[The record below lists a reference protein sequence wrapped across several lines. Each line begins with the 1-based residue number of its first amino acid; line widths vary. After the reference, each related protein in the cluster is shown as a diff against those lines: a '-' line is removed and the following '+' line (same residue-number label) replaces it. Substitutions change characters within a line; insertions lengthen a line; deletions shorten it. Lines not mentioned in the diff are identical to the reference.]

1 MSRERLYI
9 FDTTLRDGAQTAG
22 IEFSLEDKIAIAG
35 LLEELGVD
43 YIEGGYPGANPVD
56 TAFFETRRTGEAVF
70 TAFGMTRRAG
80 RSAANDPGVMGLVNS
95 AADAACFVAK
105 ASDYQVELALGS
117 TTAEHL
123 EGIADTV
130 RSAVA
135 AGKETLIDLEHFFDG
150 FKANPA
156 YALDCVRTA
165 LEAGARWVV
174 LCDTN
179 GGTMPSEVRE
189 IVGKVLAVAPGDRLG
204 IHPHDDTGQAVANAL
219 AAIEAGVRQ
228 VQGTLN
234 GLGERCG
241 NANLVTLIPTL
252 VLKPYYAERFVT
264 GIAPEKLEQLT
275 SISRAFDDRLNRAPA
290 RQAPYVGASAFA
302 TKAGIHASA
311 LLKDFS
317 TYEHVTPESV
327 GNERAIMVSQQ
338 AGRSNLLTALARHGI
353 VLEKDDPRLEN
364 LLATVKE
371 REACGYSYDG
381 ADASFAVLA
390 HRVLGTLPSF
400 FQVEHYRA
408 MVERRHNAL
417 GEEVSVTEAVVKIR
431 VEGELLMSVAEGN
444 GPVNALDLALRK
456 DLGIYSAR
464 IEDLELVDFKVRIL
478 DGGTGAVTRVLVE
491 SRDGGGERWVTIGVS
506 PNIIDASFEAL
517 YESITYKLLKTEACA
532 DSAVDGHANRPALAS
547 G

>member
-1 MSRERLYI
+1 MSKDRLYI

-22 IEFSLEDKIAIAG
+22 IEFSLEDKISICG

-56 TAFFETRRTGEAVF
+56 TEFFDQRRTKKATF
-70 TAFGMTRRAG
+70 TAFGMTKRAG
-80 RSAANDPGVMGLVNS
+80 RSVGNDPGVQAILNS

-105 ASDYQVELALGS
+105 AWDHQVTVALEISLEENLANLRES
-117 TTAEHL
+117 VA
-123 EGIADTV
+123 A
-130 RSAVA
+130 SVA
-135 AGKETLIDLEHFFDG
+135 AGKEALVDCEHFFDG
-150 FKANPA
+150 FKANPD
-156 YALDCVRTA
+156 YALACVKAA
-165 LEAGARWVV
+165 LDAGARWVV

-179 GGTMPSEVRE
+179 GGTMPSEVRD
-189 IVGKVLAVAPGDRLG
+189 IVGRVLAVAPGDRLG
-204 IHPHDDTGQAVANAL
+204 IHAHDDTGQAVANTL
-219 AAIEAGVRQ
+219 AAVEAGVRQ
-228 VQGTLN
+228 IQGTLN

-252 VLKPYYAERFVT
+252 LLKPLYADRLET
-264 GIAPEKLEQLT
+264 GIDPTRLQRLT
-275 SISRAFDDRLNRAPA
+275 QISRAFDDRLNRAPT

-317 TYEHVTPESV
+317 TYEHVPPESV

-338 AGRSNLLTALARHGI
+338 AGKSNLLTALARHGI
-353 VLEKDDPRLEN
+353 VLAKDDPRLER

-371 REACGYSYDG
+371 RESRGYSYDG
-381 ADASFAVLA
+381 ADASFALLA
-390 HRVLGTLPSF
+390 HEVLGTMPSYF
-400 FQVEHYRA
+400 TVENYRA
-408 MVERRHNAL
+408 SVERRHNAQ
-417 GEEVSVTEAVVKIR
+417 GEEISVTEAVVKLR

-444 GPVNALDLALRK
+444 GPINALDLALRK
-456 DLGIYSAR
+456 DLGKYSGR

-491 SRDGGGERWVTIGVS
+491 SRDGSGERWYTIGVS

-517 YESITYKLLKTEACA
+517 YESITYKLLKTET
-532 DSAVDGHANRPALAS
+532 ALGTTDKVA
-547 G
+547 

>member
-1 MSRERLYI
+1 MSRDRLYL

-22 IEFSLEDKIAIAG
+22 IEFSLEDKIAITG
-35 LLEELGVD
+35 LLEDLGVD

-56 TAFFETRRTGEAVF
+56 TGFFEQQRTRNATF
-70 TAFGMTRRAG
+70 TAFGMTKRAG
-80 RSAANDPGVMGLVNS
+80 RSAANDPGVMALVNS
-95 AADAACFVAK
+95 AASATCFVAK
-105 ASDYQVELALGS
+105 AWDYQVELALGS
-117 TTAEHL
+117 TTDEHL
-123 EGIADTV
+123 EGITDTV
-130 RSAVA
+130 RTAIA
-135 AGKETLIDLEHFFDG
+135 GGKEALIDLEHFFDG
-150 FKANPA
+150 YKANPT
-156 YALDCVRTA
+156 YALACVTTA
-165 LEAGARWVV
+165 LDAGARWVV

-179 GGTMPSEVRE
+179 GGTMPTEISQIIAEVL
-189 IVGKVLAVAPGDRLG
+189 KVAPGDHLG

-252 VLKPYYAERFVT
+252 VLKPYYAERFET
-264 GIAPEKLEQLT
+264 GIAPEKLQRLT
-275 SISRAFDDRLNRAPA
+275 HISRAFDDRLNRAPA

-317 TYEHVTPESV
+317 TYEHVPPESV

-338 AGRSNLLTALARHGI
+338 AGKSNLLTALARHNI
-353 VLEKDDPRLEN
+353 TLEKDDPRLEK

-371 REACGYSYDG
+371 REARGYSYDG
-381 ADASFAVLA
+381 ADASFAILA
-390 HRVLGTLPSF
+390 RRVLGTLPDY

-408 MVERRHNAL
+408 MVERRHNAQ
-417 GEEVSVTEAVVKIR
+417 GEEVTVTEAVVKIV
-431 VEGELLMSVAEGN
+431 VEGERLMSVAEGN

-456 DLGIYSAR
+456 DLGVYSSR
-464 IEDLELVDFKVRIL
+464 IEDLELADFKVRIL

-491 SRDGGGERWVTIGVS
+491 SRDGTGERWVTIGVS

-517 YESITYKLLKTEACA
+517 YESITYKLLKTEA
-532 DSAVDGHANRPALAS
+532 V
-547 G
+547 